1 MNFTSSLSLHK
12 TAEAYYNMEV
22 SRDEAMAAIM
32 LAKMVGRDLAN
43 VGSLTTQKSQ
53 NITNNVDVNK
63 MLEQLTLAPQPKP
76 EGPVIT
82 GASVDG
88 DAHEVVLH
96 KVENPPIETP
106 VEISNPFA
114 QVKPVSKGLS
124 PMAQFLKKPA
134 VPVISTVFVP
144 EPEQPK
150 KYASPGVTIVQK
162 DVDEWRPDPSNE
174 TDVTLRNVLEYLIK
188 IDVKLT
194 KIIKQLKKPNEGKI
208 SAE

>member
-1 MNFTSSLSLHK
+1 
-12 TAEAYYNMEV
+12 
-22 SRDEAMAAIM
+22 
-32 LAKMVGRDLAN
+32 
-43 VGSLTTQKSQ
+43 
-53 NITNNVDVNK
+53 
-63 MLEQLTLAPQPKP
+63 
-76 EGPVIT
+76 
-82 GASVDG
+82 
-88 DAHEVVLH
+88 
-96 KVENPPIETP
+96 
-106 VEISNPFA
+106 
-114 QVKPVSKGLS
+114 
-124 PMAQFLKKPA
+124 MAQFLKKPA